1 MQPEKKQLEV
11 LLMHYFRECH
21 AEFPGGQLISSESPD
36 FILKLKTKLRIG
48 IEITRLN
55 PLNAKV
61 PELSLLEQQKIQDR
75 IIESARLL
83 FLQSS
88 SLKLFVKFLF
98 ADSIPIEEEREISVT
113 VGLADAIRKT
123 VQQRKTN
130 GFFYLSV
137 SDKLLPAGIE
147 GILIVYHPSMK
158 VSIWERSNNLGV
170 SEDVVSDLRQSILKK
185 DEKLLLYQR
194 QNLNF
199 YWLIIITDRLRGV
212 KNYNIHDKIMNH
224 VFESRFQH
232 VFLFDL
238 VKSTVYNL
246 V

>member
-11 LLMHYFRECH
+11 LMMHYFRECH
-21 AEFPGGQLISSESPD
+21 PEFPKGQLIASESPD
-36 FILKLKTKLRIG
+36 FILKLKTKQRIG

-55 PLNAKV
+55 PLNSRV
-61 PELSLLEQQKIQDR
+61 PDMSLLEQQKIQDR

-98 ADSIPIEEEREISVT
+98 ADAIPLEEEREISVT
-113 VGLADAIRKT
+113 VSLADAIRKT
-123 VQQRKTN
+123 VQLRKTN

-137 SDKLLPAGIE
+137 VDNLLPHGIE

-158 VSIWERSNNLGV
+158 VSIWERSNNLGI
-170 SEDVVSDLRQSILKK
+170 SEDVIGDLHQSILKK
-185 DEKLLLYQR
+185 DEKLLLYRR
-194 QNLNF
+194 QNLNS

-212 KNYNIHDKIMNH
+212 KKYNIHDKMRNH
-224 VFESRFQH
+224 IFKSRFQH

-238 VKSTVYNL
+238 AKSTVLSL